1 VQTINLE
8 TEQRAAMPNR
18 YKRIGPEE
26 LSAGLDRLGLTAGKF
41 ARLVGTQR
49 KRVLQ
54 WLNLDDSRGED
65 VPHNV
70 NALLH
75 LMLADPENVNR
86 LLVLADDF
94 IEEEDTE

>member
-1 VQTINLE
+1 MITIDLE
-8 TEQRAAMPNR
+8 RTATVPNR

-26 LSAGLDRLGLTAGKF
+26 LSAGLDRLGLSAGKF

-65 VPHNV
+65 IPHNV
-70 NALLH
+70 HALMR
-75 LMLADPENVNR
+75 LMLQDPENLNR
-86 LLVLADDF
+86 LIALADEY
-94 IEEEDTE
+94 IEEEDGE

>member
-1 VQTINLE
+1 MITINLE
-8 TEQRAAMPNR
+8 REKTSAMPNR
-18 YKRIGPEE
+18 YRRIGPEE

-54 WLNLDDSRGED
+54 WLNPDDARGED

-75 LMLADPENVNR
+75 LMLADPENMNR
-86 LLVLADDF
+86 LLALADEY
-94 IEEEDTE
+94 IEETDDE

>member
-1 VQTINLE
+1 MLTINLE
-8 TEQRAAMPNR
+8 REQRANMPNR

-26 LSAGLDRLGLTAGKF
+26 LSAGLDCLGLTAGKF

-54 WLNLDDSRGED
+54 WLEPSDAKGED
-65 VPHNV
+65 IPHNV

-75 LMLADPENVNR
+75 LMLSDPENMNR
-86 LLVLADDF
+86 LLVLADEY
-94 IEEEDTE
+94 IEEEDAE